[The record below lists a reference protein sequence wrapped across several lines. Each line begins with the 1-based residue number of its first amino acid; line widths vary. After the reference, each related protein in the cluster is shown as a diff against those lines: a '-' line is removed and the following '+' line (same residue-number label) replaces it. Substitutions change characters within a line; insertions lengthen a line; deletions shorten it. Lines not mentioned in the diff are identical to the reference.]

1 MDYYQKVKDLCETEG
16 ISIFRLEKKLE
27 IGNGT
32 IGRWNHG
39 ETTPSIPLLKK
50 LAKYFNVPLSYFLED

>member
-16 ISIFRLEKKLE
+16 ISIFRLERKLE

-39 ETTPSIPLLKK
+39 EATPSIPLLKK